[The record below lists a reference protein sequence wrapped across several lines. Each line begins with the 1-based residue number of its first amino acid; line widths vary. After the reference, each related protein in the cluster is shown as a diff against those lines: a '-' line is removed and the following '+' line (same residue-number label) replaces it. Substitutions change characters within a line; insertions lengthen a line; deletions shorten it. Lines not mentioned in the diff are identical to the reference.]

1 MNKQNHTEIITRNS
15 AFCTISQSFYS
26 NSWINQDGFFCI
38 NILKKS
44 CMYSFPLPLTV
55 AFTLTFISN
64 LMHISADKKKWLH
77 MGKIEIIVNQS

>member
-1 MNKQNHTEIITRNS
+1 
-15 AFCTISQSFYS
+15 
-26 NSWINQDGFFCI
+26 
-38 NILKKS
+38 
-44 CMYSFPLPLTV
+44 MYSFPLPLTV

>member
-1 MNKQNHTEIITRNS
+1 MTYKS
-15 AFCTISQSFYS
+15 
-26 NSWINQDGFFCI
+26 
-38 NILKKS
+38 ILQLIKAKLIQQKKS
-44 CMYSFPLPLTV
+44 FMYSFPLPLTV